1 METVQNQQEL
11 LKGIKERI
19 KDVRVAMMTTV
30 STDGRLHSRPMSTN
44 TMEDDGTLWFFTKE
58 FSEKVT
64 EISRDNTVSLSYADP
79 SNNTYVAVLGEA
91 QIVHDRRKMEQLW
104 SVFLKAW
111 FPQGLDDPQLTL
123 LKVRP
128 VEAEYWDSSS
138 SKMVVGFN
146 ILKAV
151 VTGTEYNEG
160 DHGKVSLEGQM
171 RQF

>member
-1 METVQNQQEL
+1 METVQNHREL
-11 LKGIKERI
+11 LKGIKDRI

-30 STDGRLHSRPMSTN
+30 STDGRLHARPMSTHE
-44 TMEDDGTLWFFTKE
+44 MDDDGTLWFFTKE

-64 EISRDNTVSLSYADP
+64 EISRDKTVSLSYADP
-79 SNNTYVAVLGEA
+79 SNNTYVTVLGEA
-91 QIVHDRRKMEQLW
+91 QIVHDRQKMEQLW

-128 VEAEYWDSSS
+128 LEAEYWDSSS

-151 VTGTEYNEG
+151 VSGTEYNEG